1 MKIKKISISRALKK
15 SAVSK
20 AGKKFMWDRKKVS
33 IEKRMYFGFAV
44 ITAMI
49 VLMAAISVT
58 TGSSINSVTKG
69 MTQAR

>member
-1 MKIKKISISRALKK
+1 
-15 SAVSK
+15 
-20 AGKKFMWDRKKVS
+20 MWDRKKVS

-49 VLMAAISVT
+49 VLMAAVSVT

>member
-1 MKIKKISISRALKK
+1 
-15 SAVSK
+15 
-20 AGKKFMWDRKKVS
+20 MWDRKKVS

-49 VLMAAISVT
+49 VFMAAVSVT

-69 MTQAR
+69 MTQGR

>member
-1 MKIKKISISRALKK
+1 M
-15 SAVSK
+15 SK
-20 AGKKFMWDRKKVS
+20 AGKKFMWDRKKIS

-49 VLMAAISVT
+49 VLMAAISAT

>member
-1 MKIKKISISRALKK
+1 MKIKKTSISRALRK
-15 SAVSK
+15 SAEGE
-20 AGKKFMWDRKKVS
+20 AGKKFMWDSKKVS
-33 IEKRMYFGFAV
+33 IEKRMYFGFSV
-44 ITAMI
+44 ITALI